1 MLVETKGF
9 CNNPVCA
16 VSPDS
21 RTLGQNSCVCQT
33 AVGQAGGGT
42 CTCFHWHRYSM
53 KPRRFTRIADSA
65 VCFSAP
71 LRAGGRE
78 ERCVYLDMNI
88 APYSLAV
95 SATSSVGST
104 VTNVKAT
111 VGQPLTLTVF
121 AQDLNVHQTLS
132 INLQPSITS
141 EKPSIELPRQRWLT
155 DNAQCIASN
164 TALTFASMPLSC
176 DTPFQRGATWRRQ
189 IIYTPVISESGMT
202 YKLNLQVPLLP
213 LLRRAR
219 GSESA
224 ARREYPAAEDHIS
237 GAIKRFS
244 AQLQCAT
251 GSDH

>member
-1 MLVETKGF
+1 
-9 CNNPVCA
+9 
-16 VSPDS
+16 
-21 RTLGQNSCVCQT
+21 
-33 AVGQAGGGT
+33 
-42 CTCFHWHRYSM
+42 
-53 KPRRFTRIADSA
+53 
-65 VCFSAP
+65 
-71 LRAGGRE
+71 
-78 ERCVYLDMNI
+78 MNI

-155 DNAQCIASN
+155 DNAQCSSN
-164 TALTFASMPLSC
+164 TALTYASMQMSC
-176 DTPFQRGATWRRQ
+176 VTSFQRGATWRRQ
-189 IIYTPVISESGMT
+189 IIYTPVISESGMM

-224 ARREYPAAEDHIS
+224 ARREYPAPEDHIS
-237 GAIKRFS
+237 GAIKCFS